1 MTSTALNSFLI
12 AAADEPSARAAEP
25 PVARRVPKTDE
36 VHGDTR
42 VDDYFWLRDKRNPE
56 VAAYLEAEN
65 AYTDAVMAP
74 TQPLQDALYK
84 EMLARIKETD
94 VNVPYRKGGYFYYSR
109 TEQGQQYPIYCRK
122 RGSLDAPEEVTL
134 DLNGLAEGQKFMALG
149 AYQVSDNGSRLAYTT
164 DATGFRQSPL
174 YVKDL
179 GTQPLLPIR
188 VERVG
193 SVAWAADG
201 QTLFYTV
208 EDEQTK
214 RQYRLYR
221 HRLGT
226 EAHDLVYEE
235 KDEAFNIGVG
245 RTRSQKYLILGMGSL
260 TTSEARYLPADHPA
274 GEWRMIAPRIP
285 DQEYDVEH
293 HGDLF
298 YIRANDTGR
307 NFRLVAAP
315 VASPGREHWK
325 EVVPHRADV
334 MLEGVDFFRNHS
346 VLFEREGGLTE
357 L

>member
-1 MTSTALNSFLI
+1 
-12 AAADEPSARAAEP
+12 
-25 PVARRVPKTDE
+25 
-36 VHGDTR
+36 
-42 VDDYFWLRDKRNPE
+42 NPE

-94 VNVPYRKGGYFYYSR
+94 VNVPYRKGAYFYYSR

-122 RGSLDAPEEVTL
+122 RGGLEAPEEITPAL
-134 DLNGLAEGQKFMALG
+134 TRLAEGQNFMALG
-149 AYQVSDNGSRLAYTT
+149 AYQVSDDGSRLAYPA
-164 DATGFRQSPL
+164 DVTGFRQYTL

-179 GTQPLLPIR
+179 GTQALLPVR

-226 EAHDLVYEE
+226 EAHDLVHEE
-235 KDEAFNIGVG
+235 KDEAFNIGV
-245 RTRSQKYLILGMGSL
+245 RPTRRQ
-260 TTSEARYLPADHPA
+260 
-274 GEWRMIAPRIP
+274 
-285 DQEYDVEH
+285 
-293 HGDLF
+293 
-298 YIRANDTGR
+298 
-307 NFRLVAAP
+307 
-315 VASPGREHWK
+315 
-325 EVVPHRADV
+325 
-334 MLEGVDFFRNHS
+334 
-346 VLFEREGGLTE
+346 
-357 L
+357 